1 MFQYVFFVWSKF
13 FVNGESH
20 VGSRMCD
27 RGVDMF
33 ESLHTAGNWR

>member
-1 MFQYVFFVWSKF
+1 MFFFLVKDFFVY
-13 FVNGESH
+13 GDSH
-20 VGSRMCD
+20 VGNRMCD

>member
-1 MFQYVFFVWSKF
+1 MYFLFGQRF
-13 FVNGESH
+13 FVNGDSH
-20 VGSRMCD
+20 VGNRMCD